1 MRIVMV
7 IDQWFCSMIYRDE
20 FSSSKPAM
28 QELGA
33 QNYNSGVSPRMAARK
48 ASVSMKD
55 VAALAGV
62 SLGTV
67 SNVLNSPDIVAEPTR
82 RRVELA
88 IAKLGWIPNEPARQL
103 RAGRS
108 RSIGMI
114 VMDIANPFY
123 TDLVIGA
130 ENCVQ
135 ERGYSVQVGN
145 SAQEADRENAQ
156 LLVLMQQRV
165 RGVLLAP
172 IWGIDERVRQLKLR
186 GIPVV
191 LLDRAGNQSDFCSV
205 STDDVEGGRLAVQ
218 HLLDQ
223 GHTII
228 AVVGGPG
235 KLQQVRDRRLGAE
248 LASSRFDG
256 STRLLTIS
264 TPHLDVESGVR
275 TAEEIVLMPSN
286 ERPTAV
292 LAANDLL
299 AIGLLHG
306 FVTAGL
312 RVPDDMAIVGYDDI
326 AFAAAAAVPL
336 SSVRQ
341 PRLAIGYRA
350 AELLFDEIE
359 AIDGEESHDHQQ
371 VRFTPELVVRRSSAK
386 SRNLSDFIGV

>member
-1 MRIVMV
+1 MV

-20 FSSSKPAM
+20 FSSSKRAM

-205 STDDVEGGRLAVQ
+205 STEDVEGGRLAVQ

-235 KLQQVRDRRLGAE
+235 NLQQVRDRRLGAE

-292 LAANDLL
+292 FAANDLL
-299 AIGLLHG
+299 AIGLLQG

-359 AIDGEESHDHQQ
+359 ALDGEESHDHQQ

-386 SRNLSDFIGV
+386 SRNLPEVIGV

>member
-1 MRIVMV
+1 MV
-7 IDQWFCSMIYRDE
+7 RVQWLCSMIYRDE

-33 QNYNSGVSPRMAARK
+33 QDYNSGVSPRMAARK

-235 KLQQVRDRRLGAE
+235 NLQQVRDRRLGAD
-248 LASSRFDG
+248 LASSRYDG

-275 TAEEIVLMPSN
+275 TAEEIVLMSSN

-292 LAANDLL
+292 FAANDLL
-299 AIGLLHG
+299 AIGLLQG

-359 AIDGEESHDHQQ
+359 ALDGEESHDHQQ

-386 SRNLSDFIGV
+386 SRNLSEFIGI

>member
-1 MRIVMV
+1 
-7 IDQWFCSMIYRDE
+7 MIYRDE

-223 GHTII
+223 GHTTI

-235 KLQQVRDRRLGAE
+235 NLQQVRDRRLGAE
-248 LASSRFDG
+248 LATSRQDG
-256 STRLLTIS
+256 SARLLTIS
-264 TPHLDVESGVR
+264 TPHLDVEAGVR

-292 LAANDLL
+292 FAANDLL
-299 AIGLLHG
+299 AIGLLQG

-350 AELLFDEIE
+350 AELLFDEI
-359 AIDGEESHDHQQ
+359 AAADRDESHDHQQ
-371 VRFTPELVVRRSSAK
+371 IRFTPELVVRRSSAK
-386 SRNLSDFIGV
+386 SRTLSEVIGA

>member
-1 MRIVMV
+1 MV

-235 KLQQVRDRRLGAE
+235 NLQQVRDRRLGAE

-292 LAANDLL
+292 FAANDLL
-299 AIGLLHG
+299 AIGLLQG

-359 AIDGEESHDHQQ
+359 ALDGEESHDHQQ

-386 SRNLSDFIGV
+386 SRNLSEFIGV

>member
-1 MRIVMV
+1 MIRV
-7 IDQWFCSMIYRDE
+7 QWLCSMIYRDE

-33 QNYNSGVSPRMAARK
+33 QDYNSGVSPRMAARK

-172 IWGIDERVRQLKLR
+172 IWGIDERVRQLKIR

-223 GHTII
+223 GHTTI

-235 KLQQVRDRRLGAE
+235 NLQQVRDRRLGAE
-248 LASSRFDG
+248 LATSRQDG
-256 STRLLTIS
+256 SARLLTIS
-264 TPHLDVESGVR
+264 TPHLDVEAGVR

-292 LAANDLL
+292 FAANDLL
-299 AIGLLHG
+299 AIGLLQG

-350 AELLFDEIE
+350 AELLFDEI
-359 AIDGEESHDHQQ
+359 AAADRDESHDHQQ
-371 VRFTPELVVRRSSAK
+371 IRFTPELVVRRSSAK
-386 SRNLSDFIGV
+386 SRDLSEVVGAEAAR

>member
-235 KLQQVRDRRLGAE
+235 NLQQVRDRRLGAE

-292 LAANDLL
+292 FAANDLL
-299 AIGLLHG
+299 AIGLLQG

-359 AIDGEESHDHQQ
+359 ALDGEESHDHQQ

-386 SRNLSDFIGV
+386 SRNLSEFIGA

>member
-7 IDQWFCSMIYRDE
+7 KVQWLCSMIYRDE

-223 GHTII
+223 GHTTI

-235 KLQQVRDRRLGAE
+235 NLQQVRDRRLGAE
-248 LASSRFDG
+248 LATSRQDG
-256 STRLLTIS
+256 SARLLTIS
-264 TPHLDVESGVR
+264 TPHLDVEAGVR

-292 LAANDLL
+292 FAANDLL
-299 AIGLLHG
+299 AIGLLQG

-341 PRLAIGYRA
+341 PRLAIGCRA
-350 AELLFDEIE
+350 AELLFDEI
-359 AIDGEESHDHQQ
+359 AAGDRDESHDHQQ
-371 VRFTPELVVRRSSAK
+371 IRFTPELVVRRSSAK
-386 SRNLSDFIGV
+386 SRTLSEVIGA

>member
-1 MRIVMV
+1 
-7 IDQWFCSMIYRDE
+7 
-20 FSSSKPAM
+20 
-28 QELGA
+28 
-33 QNYNSGVSPRMAARK
+33 MAARK
-48 ASVSMKD
+48 ATVSMKD

-145 SAQEADRENAQ
+145 SAQEAERENAQ

-218 HLLDQ
+218 HLLNQ
-223 GHTII
+223 GHTKI
-228 AVVGGPG
+228 AVAGGPG
-235 KLQQVRDRRLGAE
+235 NLQQVRDRRLGAE
-248 LASSRFDG
+248 LASSRHAG
-256 STRLLTIS
+256 SAQLLTIS
-264 TPHLDVESGVR
+264 TPHLDVDSGVH

-292 LAANDLL
+292 FATNDLL
-299 AIGLLHG
+299 AIGLLQG

-341 PRLAIGYRA
+341 LRLAIGYRA
-350 AELLFDEIE
+350 AELLFDEIA
-359 AIDGEESHDHQQ
+359 AIDRDEPHDHQQ
-371 VRFTPELVVRRSSAK
+371 VRFKPELVVRRSSATT
-386 SRNLSDFIGV
+386 RNLQEAIGA

>member
-1 MRIVMV
+1 MSIVMV

-28 QELGA
+28 HELGA

-130 ENCVQ
+130 ENCVH

-145 SAQEADRENAQ
+145 SSQEADRESAQ

-235 KLQQVRDRRLGAE
+235 KLQQVRDRRLGAD

-256 STRLLTIS
+256 STHLLTVS

-292 LAANDLL
+292 FAANDLL
-299 AIGLLHG
+299 AIGLLQG

-359 AIDGEESHDHQQ
+359 ALDGEESHDHQQ

-386 SRNLSDFIGV
+386 SRNLSEFIGV